1 MEPELQGIDISLE
14 IGHPVSGRAGELHD
28 FLQTK
33 LSSSFSGVTV
43 DERPVDEND
52 ASKGR
57 QVVVTVYAFCM
68 GEIDRQAVEGL
79 SRMAIDAFQPKAEIA
94 RVASE
99 PTKFGLLQQLSRLE
113 QEIRELRVA
122 INQLP

>member
-1 MEPELQGIDISLE
+1 MQPELQGIEISLE
-14 IGHPVSGRAGELHD
+14 IGHPVSGRAGELHE

-33 LSSSFSGVTV
+33 LSNSFSGVTV
-43 DERPVDEND
+43 EDHLEGLRT
-52 ASKGR
+52 
-57 QVVVTVYAFCM
+57 VVTVYAYCA
-68 GEIDRQAVEGL
+68 GELDRQAVEGL
-79 SRMAIDAFQPKAEIA
+79 ARMAIDAFQPKSEVA